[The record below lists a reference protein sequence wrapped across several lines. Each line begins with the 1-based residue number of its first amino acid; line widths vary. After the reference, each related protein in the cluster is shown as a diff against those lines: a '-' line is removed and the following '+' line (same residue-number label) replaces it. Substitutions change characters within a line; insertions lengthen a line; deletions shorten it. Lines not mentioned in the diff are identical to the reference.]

1 MTAFYDQLETRD
13 PAARAAAV
21 VAAVAA
27 QARHAQTHAPG
38 YAQSLAGIDARDITS
53 AAAIAQLPVTRK
65 SELAELQRASPP
77 FGGLAATGP
86 GDATGDNGAG
96 AGDANRNAAQL
107 KYLFASPGPIYEPA
121 TARRDYW
128 RFARALFA
136 AGFRAG
142 DVAHNAFS
150 YHLTP
155 AGAMGD
161 SGCHALGCA
170 VIPAGTG
177 QTELQVQTIADL
189 RPDGYLGTPSFLKI
203 ILEKAAE
210 RAADVSSINKALVSG
225 EALPPATRGDFA
237 ARGIAAL
244 QAYATADL
252 GLVAYESV
260 ADAGLIVDEGV
271 YLEIV
276 RPGGGAPVADGEV
289 GEVVVTPLNPD
300 YPLLRF
306 ATGDLSAFMPGPSA
320 CGRTNRRIKGWLGRA
335 DQTAKVRGMFVHPS
349 QIEQV
354 LQRHPAIARARLV
367 IDWHQERDRMILRC
381 ETVAGAGGA
390 NPDPSLPAAIAATIR
405 EICKLRAEVELL
417 APDELPKDGTVIED
431 ARRYE

>member
-38 YAQSLAGIDARDITS
+38 YAKILAGIDARDITS

-77 FGGLAATGP
+77 FGGLAAT
-86 GDATGDNGAG
+86 G

-225 EALPPATRGDFA
+225 EALPPATRGDFT

-276 RPGGGAPVADGEV
+276 RPGGGAPVAAGEV

-367 IDWHQERDRMILRC
+367 IDWHGERDRMILRC
-381 ETVAGAGGA
+381 ETVAGGA
-390 NPDPSLPAAIAATIR
+390 NPDPTLPGTVAATIR

-417 APDELPKDGTVIED
+417 APGELPKDGTVIED